1 MSCVDQGKRTPFVVV
16 GSIGLAL
23 LAVAMTWYGAAG
35 LTGAGVYVV
44 YAGLLLAL
52 RTCSGVAE
60 TAFQPLLPDLVPKHQ
75 MGTVSGW
82 YVCGRACA
90 LHSAGAERLRVSGG
104 PWARWSEIC
113 LA

>member
-1 MSCVDQGKRTPFVVV
+1 VSCVDQGKRTPFVVV

-52 RTCSGVAE
+52 RTCAGVAE

-82 YVCGRACA
+82 YVVCVRSCVCGIQC
-90 LHSAGAERLRVSGG
+90 G
-104 PWARWSEIC
+104 C
-113 LA
+113 